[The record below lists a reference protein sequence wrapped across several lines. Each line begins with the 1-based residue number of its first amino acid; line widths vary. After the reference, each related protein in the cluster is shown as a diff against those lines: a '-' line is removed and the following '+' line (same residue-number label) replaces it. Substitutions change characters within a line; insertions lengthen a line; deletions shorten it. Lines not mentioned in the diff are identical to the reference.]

1 MGFSIPGRLE
11 RVHNL
16 ILDCA
21 HNPHAVK
28 TVLRAVES
36 LQREDNRPLEIVF
49 GAMADKD
56 VQGMADAI
64 ASMGLPVHL
73 VEPSYPRR
81 LDLDTL
87 QAHFQ
92 DDGIASRGT
101 PASFLATRRTD
112 RQYLVL
118 GSAFLVAEIKSL
130 QEGVEYPECG
140 IVTLAR

>member
-1 MGFSIPGRLE
+1 
-11 RVHNL
+11 
-16 ILDCA
+16 
-21 HNPHAVK
+21 
-28 TVLRAVES
+28 
-36 LQREDNRPLEIVF
+36 
-49 GAMADKD
+49 MADKD

-64 ASMGLPVHL
+64 ASMGLPVHSS
-73 VEPSYPRR
+73 EPSYPRR